1 MNAMN
6 SMNTMKAVIFRGD
19 GKAEYT
25 EVAIPQPGPGEALI
39 RVVRSGIC
47 GSDIVVYKGINKRA
61 KYPVIPGHEFVGVV
75 EVLPAGYAGPL
86 SLKSR
91 VVVIP
96 TISCGKCWGCTHGLR
111 HICNE
116 IKFLGIQ
123 FEGGFC
129 EFAAVPLSNLRIV
142 PDSLPL
148 DLAVLAEPLA
158 VCLHAVSWSQGISGK
173 KVLVFGSGPIGLMTA
188 LVARLQGAEVLV
200 AEPLEPRRKT
210 AERMGFRTID
220 TATADPVTVK
230 RDYTGDEG
238 FEVYFECAGH
248 QSTFEFMIAT
258 ARQRARMVAVAT
270 FKSAPAIDVFM
281 MSRKEMGIDTC
292 WTYLDT
298 DCEKALELL
307 DTSPEIFK
315 PLITHS
321 FPLSKAD
328 EAMRLFIA
336 GGDTLKVC
344 LNVI

>member
-1 MNAMN
+1 
-6 SMNTMKAVIFRGD
+6 MKAVIFRGD
-19 GKAEYT
+19 GKADYT
-25 EVAIPQPGPGEALI
+25 DVEIPRIGSGEALI
-39 RVVRSGIC
+39 RVERSGIC

-75 EVLPAGYAGPL
+75 EELPVGYDGPL

-91 VVVIP
+91 VVAIP

-123 FEGGFC
+123 YEGGFC
-129 EFAAVPLSNLRIV
+129 EFAAVPLSNLRTV
-142 PDSLPL
+142 PDTLSLN
-148 DLAVLAEPLA
+148 LAVLAEPLA
-158 VCLHAVSWSQGISGK
+158 VCLHAVSWSPRISGK

-188 LVARLQGAEVLV
+188 IVARLEGAEVLV
-200 AEPLEPRRKT
+200 AEPMEQRRKT
-210 AERMGFRTID
+210 AGRMGFSTID
-220 TATADPVTVK
+220 TTTADPAAVK
-230 RDYTGDEG
+230 REYTGNEG

-307 DTSPEIFK
+307 NASPEIFK
-315 PLITHS
+315 PLITHT
-321 FPLSKAD
+321 FPLCEAD

-344 LNVI
+344 LDVV